1 MIVAGYHTLED
12 KDNYDQ
18 IELEGPFDCTHKGAW
33 LGRGSYFWDT
43 NIDWAHEWG
52 DIGYK
57 RRGKDYVI
65 ANTQIDLSNRCFD
78 LFGSV
83 ASQQELLECIDV
95 MIESKK
101 ITDAKSAVIP
111 NLIQFMKNQN
121 IFPYHLIR
129 AADMHRNIFRLKFR
143 GDRSEY
149 MVINQRVQI
158 CVINRKDVILQPLK
172 VIFPEI

>member
-43 NIDWAHEWG
+43 NINWAHEWG

-65 ANTQIDLSNRCFD
+65 TETLINLEESCFD
-78 LFGSV
+78 LFGNV
-83 ASQQELLECIDV
+83 ECRNELLECIEV
-95 MIESKK
+95 LSQSKQIKNRNSATISNLIEFMKEKK
-101 ITDAKSAVIP
+101 IFHYKS
-111 NLIQFMKNQN
+111 
-121 IFPYHLIR
+121 IR
-129 AADMHRNIFRLKFR
+129 ASDISSYQLRIKFR
-143 GDRSEY
+143 MDRLEY
-149 MVINQRVQI
+149 MILNDRVQI